1 MLVNSSSS
9 SSSHSC
15 SWEWDRC
22 VTPEW
27 PRRTAHL
34 HRSAGKRRLLS
45 ERIRSNH
52 LLLGRPGRRFH
63 VRSNSYLLVT
73 KYRHSTQRDGA
84 SSNTSLYRCG
94 WPAGAKMR
102 PSGGRKSSQN
112 AGARGRNRGG
122 SSSRGGVG
130 ADMHSYHLGAKLS
143 LDDISNLRLALYT

>member
-73 KYRHSTQRDGA
+73 KHRHSTRRCVEQYI
-84 SSNTSLYRCG
+84 SVSLWVACRCQD
-94 WPAGAKMR
+94 ATER
-102 PSGGRKSSQN
+102 RSQEL
-112 AGARGRNRGG
+112 AERRR
-122 SSSRGGVG
+122 SR
-130 ADMHSYHLGAKLS
+130 SQSRWIELS
-143 LDDISNLRLALYT
+143 WWRRRRHAQLPPRRQAQPRRYQ